1 MRLLTA
7 GLLAGCLT
15 LQASV
20 LPIVNL
26 DSATLKV
33 FDDYVAAFETTHQ
46 SRFQQDGRLWIDD
59 DSKRS
64 AFEGGK
70 PVILPREN
78 RVFSTGSLHH
88 FTGAMRFPNANIE
101 MIRQIMEDYPN
112 YPKYYR
118 PDVTKATFLLAADS
132 KREDEHFQANLQF
145 SQSTLWMNVIFDA
158 EYDAHYIRLDDH
170 RWLSRSVSTAIK
182 EMVDPRD
189 ASRGYY
195 PAGQDHGLLWR
206 TNTYWFTRERNGG
219 LDVVVDSI
227 SLSRPIPA
235 AVAWWGTRRTKDAVE
250 KMLSDTRAALKLI
263 KGS

>member
-46 SRFQQDGRLWIDD
+46 SRFEQDGRLWIDD

-70 PVILPREN
+70 PVIVPREN

-88 FTGAMRFPNANIE
+88 FTGAMRFPNATIE

-118 PDVTKATFLLAADS
+118 PDVTKASFLLWPDS
-132 KREDEHFQANLQF
+132 KREDEHYQANLQF

-158 EYDAHYIRLDDH
+158 EYDSHYIRLDDH

-182 EMVDPRD
+182 EMVDPKD

-206 TNTYWFTRERNGG
+206 TNTYWFARERNGS

-250 KMLSDTRAALKLI
+250 KMLSDTRAALKLT
-263 KGS
+263 KAN